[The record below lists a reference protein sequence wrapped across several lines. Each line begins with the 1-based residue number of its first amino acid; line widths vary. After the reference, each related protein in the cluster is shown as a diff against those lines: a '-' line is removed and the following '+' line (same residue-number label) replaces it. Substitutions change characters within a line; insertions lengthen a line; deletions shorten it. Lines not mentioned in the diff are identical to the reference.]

1 MKPFRM
7 RARENI
13 LELALDTPSSSV
25 NVFGPAAAAQLDEVL
40 GAVPSHIE
48 TILVRSAKPG
58 SFINGAGL
66 LYANAMQSAEAAL
79 RVSAPVRA
87 VYERLASATVR
98 TVALIEG
105 NCFGCG
111 LELALACDVRL
122 ARDIPE
128 TEFRMTEVTD
138 YRFVPLFG
146 GTWRLPR
153 RVGVERAAELL
164 LDGARWTARAARSR
178 NLVDAVIAG
187 DASEHDVMSLVANA
201 RPSRR
206 KAQDRPT
213 RRSVPPTRAGL
224 WREVE
229 SLLRTGIHDDPEVC
243 LQREVAAFARTVVDR
258 AAKNAMG
265 FFFVRHT
272 ARAASLGSAQRS
284 VPRVRLRFARTLANR
299 TASLVQRTAPTRT
312 ITFAS
317 PRMAR
322 CGRIAL
328 FFPLGAGAP
337 FCELSTP
344 RSDLDEA
351 RKVGEALAWLGVEP
365 IVTLA
370 GVSNRLLAGTRD
382 LLRQLVARGVSPAKI
397 NRAFWEVGFERPF
410 RFRGWSRSRASV
422 PPNVPVVGHFATLW
436 QHTLE
441 EALREG
447 ALLHPSQGEVL
458 IHALF
463 DFPLE
468 LGMFGR
474 WQREVRSSAA
484 A

>member
-1 MKPFRM
+1 MKPFRVH
-7 RARENI
+7 ARENI

-40 GAVPSHIE
+40 GALAPHID
-48 TILVRSAKPG
+48 TILVRSSKAG

-66 LYANAMQSAEAAL
+66 LYANAMPSAEAAL

-87 VYERLASATVR
+87 VYERLASATAR
-98 TVALIEG
+98 TVALVEG

-153 RVGVERAAELL
+153 RIGVERAAELL

-187 DASEHDVMSLVANA
+187 DASEHDVMSLVVNA
-201 RPSRR
+201 RPSRS
-206 KAQDRPT
+206 KAQDRPA
-213 RRSVPPTRAGL
+213 RRSVPPTRAPL

-229 SLLRTGIHDDPEVC
+229 SLLRAGIHEDAEVC
-243 LQREVAAFARTVVDR
+243 RRREVAAFARTVVDR

-272 ARAASLGSAQRS
+272 ARAASLGSAQRN
-284 VPRVRLRFARTLANR
+284 VPRVRLRFAGRPADR
-299 TASLVQRTAPTRT
+299 TASFGHRSRTRT

-322 CGRIAL
+322 CGRVAL
-328 FFPLGAGAP
+328 FFPLGVSAP

-344 RSDLDEA
+344 RSDLAEA
-351 RKVGEALAWLGVEP
+351 RKIGEALAWLGVEP
-365 IVTLA
+365 VVTLA
-370 GVSNRLLAGTRD
+370 CVSDRLLARTRE
-382 LLRQLVARGVSPAKI
+382 LLRELVARGVSPAKI
-397 NRAFWEVGFERPF
+397 NRAFWDVGFERPF

-422 PPNVPVVGHFATLW
+422 PPNGAVVGLFATLW
-436 QHTLE
+436 QRTLE

-474 WQREVRSSAA
+474 WQREVRGSAA